1 MPKLSGQLQW
11 LWVSVLV
18 VVADLW
24 SKALVLDHFR
34 LHERLELLPFFNL
47 TLAFNRGA
55 AFSFLAGAS
64 GWQRWFFIAVAVV
77 VSVVILVW
85 MARAR
90 ASEKLLGLAL
100 ALVLGGAIGNVWD
113 RIVHGHV
120 VDFLD
125 FHWAGWHFPAFNVAD
140 SAITLG
146 AVLLVLDMFVGARRD
161 DD

>member
-1 MPKLSGQLQW
+1 MHKLPGQLQW

-18 VVADLW
+18 VAADLW
-24 SKALVLDHFR
+24 TKALILDSFR
-34 LHERLELLPFFNL
+34 LYERLEVLPFFNL

-64 GWQRWFFIAVAVV
+64 GWQRWFFIAVAVL

-85 MARAR
+85 MARAQ

-100 ALVLGGAIGNVWD
+100 ALVLGGAVGNVWD

-140 SAITLG
+140 SAITVG
-146 AVLLVLDMFVGARRD
+146 AVFLVLDMFIGAKRD
-161 DD
+161 DG

>member
-1 MPKLSGQLQW
+1 MRKLPGQLQW

-18 VVADLW
+18 VILDLW
-24 SKALVLDHFR
+24 TKALVLDNLR
-34 LHERLELLPFFNL
+34 LYERVEVLPFFNL

-55 AFSFLAGAS
+55 AFSFLAAAS
-64 GWQRWFFIAVAVV
+64 GWQRWFFIGVALV

-85 MARAR
+85 LARAK
-90 ASEKLLGLAL
+90 ASERLLGAAL
-100 ALVLGGAIGNVWD
+100 ALVLGGAVGNVWD

-146 AVLLVLDMFVGARRD
+146 ACLLVLEMFLGKHD
-161 DD
+161 EQ